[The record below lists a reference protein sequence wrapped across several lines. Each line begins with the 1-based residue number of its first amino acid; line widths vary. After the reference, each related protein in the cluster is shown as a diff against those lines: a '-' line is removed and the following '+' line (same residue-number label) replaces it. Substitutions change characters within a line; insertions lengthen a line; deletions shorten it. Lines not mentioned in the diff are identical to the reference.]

1 MTIKQR
7 TMKQLNQE
15 LLNSINVVSFTGN
28 LEVYSRNYELAL
40 NTLIDK
46 LEKSPNI
53 CQIVDNEKIGVFKY
67 ILILPP

>member
-1 MTIKQR
+1 
-7 TMKQLNQE
+7 MKQLNQE
-15 LLNSINVVSFTGN
+15 LLNSINDVSGN

-53 CQIVDNEKIGVFKY
+53 CQIVDNEKSAQIYFLRSEDNF
-67 ILILPP
+67 ISLNS